1 MPGCVER
8 GKEAMILGSGRYN
21 VAVFFVMIFIGVC
34 ASSVYAAAEGPTQQ
48 LRPTLERLIEI
59 IQDPELQ
66 GKENREKRRQTVMR
80 VVKSRF
86 DFEEMSK
93 RVLGATWRDITSEER
108 EKFVTQMTNL
118 LENNYIG
125 QLENYSGQTV
135 EYVDERI
142 RRQRAQV
149 STLVKNN
156 GTTYPVY
163 YVMQKDE
170 DKWMVYD
177 VNIEGVSLIRNYRAQ
192 FKSILHKEKFEGL
205 LHIMKE
211 KNDSFQDVLE

>member
-1 MPGCVER
+1 MKLGRNRYSIVVLCV
-8 GKEAMILGSGRYN
+8 M
-21 VAVFFVMIFIGVC
+21 FFIGLC
-34 ASSVYAAAEGPTQQ
+34 PLSVHAIAEGPTQQ

-59 IQDPELQ
+59 IQEPELQ
-66 GKENREKRRQTVMR
+66 GEKNREKRRGIVME
-80 VVKSRF
+80 VVKKSF
-86 DFEEMSK
+86 DFREMSK
-93 RVLGATWRDITSEER
+93 RVLGPTWRDITSEER
-108 EKFVTQMTNL
+108 EQFVTQMIKL

-156 GTTYPVY
+156 GNTYPVY
-163 YVMQKDE
+163 YIMRQDE
-170 DKWMVYD
+170 DRWMVYD

-192 FKSILHKEKFEGL
+192 FKSILRTEKFEGL
-205 LHIMKE
+205 LRTIKE
-211 KNDSFQDVLE
+211 KNQSFQGILE